1 MNFLGSNTR
10 CHVVNPDLETPEA
23 QAKKETRVVEA
34 AKHQEIVLNIHH
46 LASLLLCTSVLLSAC
61 GNVEDAKKQE
71 ITAPVSAEPVEVTV
85 LPAEPVVELAPLTYD
100 HNSLSNV
107 FIGYDVKSLATKAKE
122 LGVLE
127 KKEFEKTEDF
137 KLRKADFISSYLNLN
152 GKPTLGFFV
161 PTISFVKYDADAE
174 KFNVQLQTGG
184 NFTDLNYTHS
194 TTFPFATT
202 VKYETDYS
210 QERLGLKVEDSIS
223 YNVAFKIKDT
233 GSSFITFSIPVPI
246 EKAQLLKDSLSVAV
260 VGGIVDPIVMH
271 WQTSKIEY
279 DKFEQSTHWTLT
291 LSGVQF
297 WLYDKSTLEVLAKF
311 DRNLKIINT
320 KNR

>member
-1 MNFLGSNTR
+1 M
-10 CHVVNPDLETPEA
+10 
-23 QAKKETRVVEA
+23 
-34 AKHQEIVLNIHH
+34 NIHH
-46 LASLLLCTSVLLSAC
+46 LASMLLCTSVLLSAC

-260 VGGIVDPIVMH
+260 VGSIVDPIVMH